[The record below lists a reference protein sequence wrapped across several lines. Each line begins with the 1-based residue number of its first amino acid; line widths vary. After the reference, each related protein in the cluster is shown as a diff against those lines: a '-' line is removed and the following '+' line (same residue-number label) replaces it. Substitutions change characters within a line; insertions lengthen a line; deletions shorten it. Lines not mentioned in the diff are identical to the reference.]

1 MRALY
6 ADVTGYGFHLF
17 VVVPYYTHTLPHHR
31 LTWFPLAHSLDGNEY
46 VVEIYH
52 MPFYQLH
59 WTSSTHTTP
68 FGLYFEVYAK

>member
-59 WTSSTHTTP
+59 WTSSTHTTLWAI
-68 FGLYFEVYAK
+68 F